1 MLTDDLVTDPAV
13 RCAIEA
19 LIIEH
24 SWMLD
29 HHKSDKLGELYA
41 ENGKLTG
48 LGGDRIG
55 RAAISKYGQDRAKT
69 TTRAA
74 RHINTNI
81 RLLKDGPKRVR
92 SLCSILLLRHDGDGI
107 GTADPIALADAQD
120 VFVLCDDGRWRF
132 EERHLVL
139 RFESAAHRSK

>member
-1 MLTDDLVTDPAV
+1 MPTDHLVTDPAV
-13 RCAIEA
+13 RCEIDA

-29 HHKSDKLGELYA
+29 HHKSERLGELYT
-41 ENGKLTG
+41 ENGRLTG

-55 RAAISKYGQDRAKT
+55 REAISKYGQERARTKGRT
-69 TTRAA
+69 A
-74 RHINTNI
+74 RHVNTNI
-81 RLLKDGPKRVR
+81 RLVKDGPKRVR
-92 SLCSILLLRHDGDGI
+92 GLCSIMLLRHEGEGL

-120 VFVLCDDGRWRF
+120 VFVQCEDGRWRF

-139 RFESAAHRSK
+139 RFESAAHRK